1 MSQYIDDYDNQTFWE
16 ELIERLA
23 NRDFLAK
30 YGEEA
35 IQKMSFEERFTK
47 FQEFEE
53 RYDEEFEDHGIERI
67 VISDSNT

>member
-1 MSQYIDDYDNQTFWE
+1 
-16 ELIERLA
+16 
-23 NRDFLAK
+23 LAK

-67 VISDSNT
+67 VIGDSKS